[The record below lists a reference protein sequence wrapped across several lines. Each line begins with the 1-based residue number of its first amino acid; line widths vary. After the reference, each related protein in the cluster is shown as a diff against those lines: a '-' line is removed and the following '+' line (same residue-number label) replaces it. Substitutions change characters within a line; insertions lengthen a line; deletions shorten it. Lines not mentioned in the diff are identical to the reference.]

1 MPSLNDK
8 DIFQCRLGEGDGLDL
23 SGERF
28 HQPRNKTVAVSLFDA
43 HFVIQNCRFY
53 AELLRN
59 PCSERISIL
68 CFRADHVA
76 TDFGPKRGRGIQADD
91 LAPID
96 DGNAIAV
103 ILLPPSGASSAGR

>member
-1 MPSLNDK
+1 
-8 DIFQCRLGEGDGLDL
+8 
-23 SGERF
+23 
-28 HQPRNKTVAVSLFDA
+28 VAVSLFDA

-103 ILLPPSGASSAGR
+103 ICFLHQVRRQQDGDVLLVAQAVERLPKIDARAPRSSPV